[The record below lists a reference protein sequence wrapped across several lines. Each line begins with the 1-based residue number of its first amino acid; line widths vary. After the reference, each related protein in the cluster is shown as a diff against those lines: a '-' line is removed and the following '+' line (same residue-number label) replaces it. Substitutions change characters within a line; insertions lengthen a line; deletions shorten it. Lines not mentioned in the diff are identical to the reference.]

1 MVCPPDGAHT
11 GREREGRPQSGHHL
25 HSRPCGLGKVAG
37 PSFHGDR
44 VGVGSGVRGQDCFL
58 ASPSSPCRCY
68 PSPQTSSEETCP
80 RTCAPG
86 PAFSRSH
93 HPLPLLAPHRGPT
106 PGEIQGSVYVSAS
119 FSPPISP
126 LPPSSSSFTAP
137 VGMLSVSS
145 QQQTE
150 NSRGHHLSTPPGL
163 HHLTTPPGLHH
174 PTTPPG
180 LHQTLLSR
188 LPAPRSSVSP
198 VASSLSSFFLHASS
212 SAFLPGSTQQLEE
225 SF

>member
-1 MVCPPDGAHT
+1 MF
-11 GREREGRPQSGHHL
+11 S
-25 HSRPCGLGKVAG
+25 
-37 PSFHGDR
+37 SFPL
-44 VGVGSGVRGQDCFL
+44 F
-58 ASPSSPCRCY
+58 
-68 PSPQTSSEETCP
+68 T
-80 RTCAPG
+80 
-86 PAFSRSH
+86 
-93 HPLPLLAPHRGPT
+93 LPLLPQSINILRRNLPQNVCSWPCIFLQPSPASPPPSHRGPT

-126 LPPSSSSFTAP
+126 LPTSSSSFTAP

-150 NSRGHHLSTPPGL
+150 NSRGHHL
-163 HHLTTPPGLHH
+163 
-174 PTTPPG
+174 TTPPG

-188 LPAPRSSVSP
+188 LPAPQSSMSP